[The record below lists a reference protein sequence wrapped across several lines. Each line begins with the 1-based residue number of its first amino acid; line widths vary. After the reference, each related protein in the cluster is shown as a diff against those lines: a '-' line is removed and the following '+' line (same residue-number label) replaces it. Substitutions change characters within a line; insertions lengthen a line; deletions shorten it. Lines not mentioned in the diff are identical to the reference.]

1 MSAGRPIRVD
11 APEIKPGQV
20 ITLAQAVA
28 AIGARDQKVRES
40 ERNARERA
48 RKRIE
53 RAVAGGLLEQLP
65 GGEFETDALVAWA
78 TTHYPNLRNTF
89 PGFKIGPSIVESEFH
104 M

>member
-1 MSAGRPIRVD
+1 MSKGRPTRVE
-11 APEIKPGQV
+11 APDIKPGQE

-28 AIGARDQKVRES
+28 AIGARDQKERES
-40 ERNARERA
+40 DRNARERA

-53 RAVAGGLLEQLP
+53 RAVADGLLEQLP
-65 GGEFETDALVAWA
+65 GGKFETDALVAWA

-89 PGFKIGPSIVESEFH
+89 HGFRVGPFIVESDFQ